1 MKTKTMKI
9 ISELLEEVDPY
20 FWGSITLR
28 IQKGEVVNIRKEES
42 IKVDALDTD
51 SGTKFAQ

>member
-9 ISELLEEVDPY
+9 ISELLKEVDPY

-28 IQKGEVVNIRKEES
+28 IQKGKVVNIKKEES
-42 IKVDALDTD
+42 IKVDDLDTD
-51 SGTKFAQ
+51 SGTKFA